1 MIGQEEE
8 VTGGGLEERA
18 DLEDF
23 KEIKEVEDTEGLP
36 IDSSGIMK
44 GLSPGARFS
53 KVLMTFRARKFFF
66 MSASFAIKIH
76 ILLFLKLISKIV
88 R

>member
-36 IDSSGIMK
+36 IDSSGIVN

-53 KVLMTFRARKFFF
+53 KVPMTFGPGNFFYERKLCHKDSHFVVFK
-66 MSASFAIKIH
+66 AYQ
-76 ILLFLKLISKIV
+76 
-88 R
+88 